1 MEYEFFNKKKI
12 KSYHC
17 LRLSEVLQTMPDFT
31 DFTIY
36 HESQSDLYAIQANIV
51 FILSLKPPK
60 KSHQNY
66 KYIPILEIFLRNSN
80 KAC

>member
-36 HESQSDLYAIQANIV
+36 HESQSDLYAI
-51 FILSLKPPK
+51 
-60 KSHQNY
+60 
-66 KYIPILEIFLRNSN
+66 
-80 KAC
+80 